1 MEKNLSMIN
10 NESEIISL
18 TDILLIIAKR
28 IKLIIAVPFIF
39 CVISIIKVTFF
50 TSSVYVSSCKIKS
63 STNNDQTSPVA
74 GIAAQF
80 GYNLSAPSNQK
91 WVYPEILKSRTMARK
106 MLKQRFDSNEFGS
119 QKTLLQLLTYGNE
132 EPMYGKDTLEILAID
147 IFLTM
152 VNIDE
157 NLKTGVYTLS
167 VGSTEPI
174 LSMNILNTQ
183 ILLLDEHQR
192 QYNASLNSKT
202 HKFINN
208 RIIETRKELN
218 FAEDALRE
226 FRDHNRRIENSPGL
240 LLEEERLS
248 REVSVQTGVFTTLK
262 QQLEKTKIDQVK
274 ENEYVVVI
282 DPPEI
287 PLYRSSP
294 KKKRTV
300 IISGI
305 LGTGLGIMIAFF
317 LDFLTRRK
325 KTESDKLKEIKIE
338 LIKNIKQLLSIK

>member
-1 MEKNLSMIN
+1 MIN

-39 CVISIIKVTFF
+39 CVISIIKVQFF
-50 TSSVYVSSCKIKS
+50 TSSIYVSSCKIKS
-63 STNNDQTSPVA
+63 STNNDQISPVA

-80 GYNLSAPSNQK
+80 GYNVSTPSNQK

-338 LIKNIKQLLSIK
+338 LIKNIKQILFIK